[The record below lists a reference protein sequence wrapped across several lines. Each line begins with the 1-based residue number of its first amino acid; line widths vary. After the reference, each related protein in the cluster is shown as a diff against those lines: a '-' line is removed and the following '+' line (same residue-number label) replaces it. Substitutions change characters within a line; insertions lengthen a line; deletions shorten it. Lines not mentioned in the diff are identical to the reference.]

1 MSTAPP
7 KGTGG
12 AQLAAA
18 YGHAWLGWSADG
30 ANGPMAL
37 GYTRASA
44 KNGEPQ
50 GQLQLGERLMLRP
63 DASRATLV
71 EALGW
76 LSASAAQGCARAA
89 WRAAQ
94 TMVLLGAGESTEPV
108 LHAYQEAA
116 RLGSAEAAFA
126 VSTRLVTT
134 GREDTARGWLRA
146 AAQGGLASAQEHL
159 GAELLMEGN
168 TAEGVAWAQRA
179 AHQGDGPA
187 QALVGQLVSTG
198 NGVAHDQGRAYF
210 WLLLATANEQSEWA
224 TQEAREKTSL
234 WLQWARR
241 WLTPEQARAVET
253 ETARWTPK
261 AEKPGVP
268 CVRKRT
274 AKVEDKYRN
283 R

>member
-1 MSTAPP
+1 MREPDRKAT
-7 KGTGG
+7 
-12 AQLAAA
+12 
-18 YGHAWLGWSADG
+18 
-30 ANGPMAL
+30 AL
-37 GYTRASA
+37 GS
-44 KNGEPQ
+44 
-50 GQLQLGERLMLRP
+50 
-63 DASRATLV
+63 
-71 EALGW
+71 
-76 LSASAAQGCARAA
+76 ARAA
-89 WRAAQ
+89 YALNARLDWIGRK
-94 TMVLLGAGESTEPV
+94 
-108 LHAYQEAA
+108 QEA
-116 RLGSAEAAFA
+116 RRWLEKAAD
-126 VSTRLVTT
+126 
-134 GREDTARGWLRA
+134 GR
-146 AAQGGLASAQEHL
+146 LASAQEHL
-159 GAELLMEGN
+159 GVELLKEGN

-253 ETARWTPK
+253 EAARWTPK